1 MRKNTLTAIIA
12 VAALI
17 LFIGTVFVSIKLC
30 LRKGTPEIVSTAP
43 VIQETPPVV
52 EEPVSEEVPAAETP
66 EIPLTKTVQMVRTTT
81 TVNVRSDS
89 NTDAKRLGSAVK
101 GSEFEMIEALENGW
115 TKIKYEDK
123 EAYIKSDYL
132 EEFSVEVDL
141 TEEEIAAL
149 KESQEALGEN
159 PPAEESDGS
168 EE

>member
-30 LRKGTPEIVSTAP
+30 LRKGTPEIISTAP
-43 VIQETPPVV
+43 VIQETLPVV
-52 EEPVSEEVPAAETP
+52 EEPVSEEVPAEETP

-159 PPAEESDGS
+159 PPAEESDRS